1 MTEVTIEVTSPP
13 ALTISVEAPG
23 TNTIEVS
30 PAPVVEIGLVELAT

>member
-1 MTEVTIEVTSPP
+1 MTDVTIEISPP
-13 ALTISVEAPG
+13 PVLTISVEAPG